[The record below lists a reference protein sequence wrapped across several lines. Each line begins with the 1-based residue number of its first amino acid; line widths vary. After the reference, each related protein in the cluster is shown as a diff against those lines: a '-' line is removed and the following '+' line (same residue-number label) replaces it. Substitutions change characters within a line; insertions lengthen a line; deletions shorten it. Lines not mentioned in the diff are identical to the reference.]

1 MTSLFLTSLSQR
13 GNVTYPASQRG
24 SALVVAIFVI
34 VVMALISV
42 GLTAMIQ
49 DTSRNAA
56 WDVLGTRA
64 ELAAYS
70 GLEQALSALF
80 PLNVPNTTLGQ
91 CSNVTAQPVLTGQGL
106 TSCSVTVTCQQNDVA
121 QLSARFF
128 DLQAT
133 GQCGTGEVLVQ
144 RSQTVQARS
153 GL

>member
-1 MTSLFLTSLSQR
+1 MTSSFLISPNIKAYQALPTRQS
-13 GNVTYPASQRG
+13 G

-70 GLEQALSALF
+70 GLEQALSELF
-80 PLNVPNTTLGQ
+80 PLNVPAATLGQ
-91 CSNVTAQPVLTGQGL
+91 CSNVTYAPTLNGQGL
-106 TSCSVTVTCQQNDVA
+106 SSCDVTVTCQQKDITD
-121 QLSARFF
+121 LSARFF

-133 GQCGTGEVLVQ
+133 GQCGSGEVLVQ
-144 RSQTVQARS
+144 RSQSIQARS
-153 GL
+153 AL